1 MRLLRFLSGRSHN
14 SDVVMI
20 VAVML
25 SLAFASACGEDEL
38 RQPKAG
44 MQPSGTAIA
53 TPTYDPNEHDQT
65 PTITPPAK
73 DHGPTPSISTPTA
86 QEPYIFNVGVTFG
99 PEPTARELVQSAE
112 FFIKGRVVELLPA
125 QWTTP
130 DGQRPDDPHRE
141 DPETTYIIT
150 PVVIELDGPPIISR
164 VPETFPDRQ
173 IVVAAYGGQIGKDQ
187 VAVNDPSQTFEVGEN
202 VLLGLSSNL
211 YLHGNVQ
218 RRYQTSLG
226 LAWNV
231 AVKYTIT
238 EDGLAVLANPRAV
251 PRPVADVIADLVA
264 AAAAP

>member
-1 MRLLRFLSGRSHN
+1 MRSLRSLGRRTRASR
-14 SDVVMI
+14 VVMI
-20 VAVML
+20 VATM
-25 SLAFASACGEDEL
+25 SLVVASACGEGEPGKP
-38 RQPKAG
+38 RTGAQPT
-44 MQPSGTAIA
+44 GTSAA
-53 TPTYDPNEHDQT
+53 TPTDDPDEHGWT
-65 PTITPPAK
+65 PTITPLAK

-86 QEPYIFNVGVTFG
+86 QEPYISNAGVTFG
-99 PEPTARELVQSAE
+99 PEPTAHEIARSAE
-112 FFIKGRVVELLPA
+112 LFIKGHVVELLPA

-164 VPETFPDRQ
+164 VSENAPDRR
-173 IVVAAYGGQIGKDQ
+173 IVVAAYGGQIGQDR
-187 VAVNDPSQTFEVGEN
+187 VAVNDPSQVFEVGEN

-226 LAWNV
+226 PAWNV